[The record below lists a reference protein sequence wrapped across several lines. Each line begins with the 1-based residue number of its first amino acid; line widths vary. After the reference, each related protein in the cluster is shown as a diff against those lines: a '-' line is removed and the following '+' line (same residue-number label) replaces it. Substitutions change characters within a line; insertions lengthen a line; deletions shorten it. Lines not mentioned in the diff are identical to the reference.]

1 MNRHLITSTLL
12 PILCAPE
19 TGNPA
24 PGGLYAAALQASGAV
39 NSSGTAVAERV
50 EERTWGER
58 VEALERQ
65 LAGALSENAQ
75 LKARLNDLAAAEEQ
89 RRLADIDSY
98 VADVAQQAVSCQ
110 APIAQADLDEAK
122 KLLVAGNTRAGQL
135 LCSALLASSRA
146 GQSGSPRT
154 AAAGRGP
161 GQPFK
166 LGALPHEVRVGS
178 GHVSD
183 SEADATTGE
192 ILDQLGVKD
201 RPKNLGR

>member
-1 MNRHLITSTLL
+1 MNRHLLSSTLL

-24 PGGLYAAALQASGAV
+24 PGGLYSAALQASGV
-39 NSSGTAVAERV
+39 GQAVAERV

-89 RRLADIDSY
+89 RRLADIESY
-98 VADVAQQAVSCQ
+98 VADVAQQAVELQ
-110 APIAQADLDEAK
+110 APIPEASLAEAK
-122 KLLVAGNTRAGQL
+122 KLLVAGNLSAGQI
-135 LCSALLASSRA
+135 LCSALLAAARA
-146 GQSGSPRT
+146 SQSGSPRT
-154 AAAGRGP
+154 AAPVRAP
-161 GQPFK
+161 GKAFK
-166 LGALPHEVRVGS
+166 LGSLPTEVRVGPTS
-178 GHVSD
+178 ISD
-183 SEADATTGE
+183 AEADETTGQ

>member
-1 MNRHLITSTLL
+1 MNRHLLSSTLL

-24 PGGLYAAALQASGAV
+24 PGGLYSAALQASGV
-39 NSSGTAVAERV
+39 GQAVAERV

-89 RRLADIDSY
+89 RRLADIESY
-98 VADVAQQAVSCQ
+98 VADVAQQAVELQ
-110 APIAQADLDEAK
+110 APIPEASLAEAK
-122 KLLVAGNTRAGQL
+122 KLLVAGNLSAGQI
-135 LCSALLASSRA
+135 LCSALLAAARA
-146 GQSGSPRT
+146 SQSGSPRT
-154 AAAGRGP
+154 AASGRAAG
-161 GQPFK
+161 QAFK
-166 LGALPHEVRVGS
+166 LGALPHEVRVGPTS
-178 GHVSD
+178 ISD
-183 SEADATTGE
+183 AEADETTGQ